1 MSDKIQSVCESLML
15 KSWFSNRDTQ
25 RFYIYERQICD
36 SLINPDDRYFIGK
49 VFCWP
54 TTSFSELNSK
64 LSVMKETAKLLHQHH
79 VTAVWFREVGDLRG
93 ATRRRRC
100 GKAAPGGADVRE
112 HGECGAIV
120 LPSLGPVI
128 SIGNPLTSFNT
139 SGRRSSRSSL
149 AWISTVHLGGDYV

>member
-1 MSDKIQSVCESLML
+1 MV
-15 KSWFSNRDTQ
+15 
-25 RFYIYERQICD
+25 
-36 SLINPDDRYFIGK
+36 K
-49 VFCWP
+49 VFYRP
-54 TTSFSELNSK
+54 RTGFSELTSK

-79 VTAVWFREVGDLRG
+79 GTVVRFWKVGDLRG
-93 ATRRRRC
+93 VTRRRRC

-139 SGRRSSRSSL
+139 SDRRFSRSSL
-149 AWISTVHLGGDYV
+149 AWISTAHLRGDYLLISPLRGPL